1 MKNHPRVGSSVDD
14 QVTTPP
20 RFSRERLSDYVRAR
34 PLLLR
39 PLLALRYVL
48 YLVLLFLRVPV
59 QIVCRFATVPLFL
72 IAIVWGFISGWTSMP
87 VLVLGGGAFALFLF
101 SYLFDTVLLLI
112 APERIYLGL

>member
-1 MKNHPRVGSSVDD
+1 MRNRLRPDSGADA
-14 QVTTPP
+14 QLMTPP

-34 PLLLR
+34 PLMLR

-112 APERIYLGL
+112 APERIYLGM